1 MLSPSVSLKKLL
13 ENPELLALPG
23 SGQIEEDYKKDKTV
37 NDGPENAVSAYLGP
51 QLWDKTIACD
61 DDFSLEYMDLDE
73 FLTENGFTLDEDVP
87 NINSEKTEK
96 ANEKEKPDLSP
107 DSDIRVDFS
116 LSEQDLALAS
126 VPGQGMFD
134 PRRRRFSP
142 DELKPQPM
150 IKKSKKCYVP
160 DDLKDEKY
168 WARRFKNNLAAKRS
182 RDARRVKENQ
192 IAMRAAFLE
201 RENEVLKQSLEQAL
215 KENEEL
221 KEKLS
226 NYEKI

>member
-1 MLSPSVSLKKLL
+1 MISPSVSLKKLL

-23 SGQIEEDYKKDKTV
+23 PGQIDDDVKKDKIL
-37 NDGPENAVSAYLGP
+37 NDGPDNTVSAYLGP

-61 DDFSLEYMDLDE
+61 EDFSLEYMDLDE
-73 FLTENGFTLDEDVP
+73 FLTENGFALDEDNFNG
-87 NINSEKTEK
+87 NIEKNEA
-96 ANEKEKPDLSP
+96 ANVKEESGCDN
-107 DSDIRVDFS
+107 DSKIRVDFS
-116 LSEQDLALAS
+116 LSDQDLALAS
-126 VPGQGMFD
+126 VPGQGVFD
-134 PRRRRFSP
+134 PRRRRFTA

-168 WARRFKNNLAAKRS
+168 WARRYKNNLAAKRS

-201 RENEVLKQSLEQAL
+201 RENEVLKQSLDQAL

-226 NYEKI
+226 NYE